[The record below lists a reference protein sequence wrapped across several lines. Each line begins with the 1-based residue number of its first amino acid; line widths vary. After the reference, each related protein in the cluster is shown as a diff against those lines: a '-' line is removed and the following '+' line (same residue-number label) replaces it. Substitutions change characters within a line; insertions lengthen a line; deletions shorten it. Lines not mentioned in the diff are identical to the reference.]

1 MKPQHLLTIALI
13 LAGNWWISA
22 QTNTNRTPVFVEDPW
37 FDTNGFLRK
46 DIDWSKLQNWTTNLV
61 VHSHW
66 TPYPIEVYGECDPA
80 YTITG
85 LVTNW
90 FGGKPS
96 VSMRVMSGEPLKT
109 NDFKIWP

>member
-1 MKPQHLLTIALI
+1 MKPQHVLTLALI
-13 LAGNWWISA
+13 LAGSWWLSA
-22 QTNTNRTPVFVEDPW
+22 QTNTNRDPVFVEHPW
-37 FDTNGFLRK
+37 FDTNGLPRK
-46 DIDWSKLQNWTTNLV
+46 DIDWSKQPPLVITNKI
-61 VHSHW
+61 HW
-66 TPYPIEVYGECDPA
+66 TPYPIEVYGEGDPA

-96 VSMRVMSGEPLKT
+96 VSMRVVSGEPLKT